1 MKATFVVTMLV
12 AVVVIAALIV
22 WPEWFGPLEMA
33 VLVLFSV
40 GLAAFVAGLAD
51 YGDGRLSKR

>member
-1 MKATFVVTMLV
+1 MKTTFVVMVLS
-12 AVVVIAALIV
+12 AVVVLAALIA

-40 GLAAFVAGLAD
+40 AVCCYGIGCAGRNNVA
-51 YGDGRLSKR
+51 